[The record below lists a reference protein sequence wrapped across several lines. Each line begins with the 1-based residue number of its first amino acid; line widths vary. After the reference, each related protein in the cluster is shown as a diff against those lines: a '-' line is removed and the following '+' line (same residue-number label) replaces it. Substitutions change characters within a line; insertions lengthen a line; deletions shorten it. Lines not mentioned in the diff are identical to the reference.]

1 VKREKIK
8 DERILK
14 PSVEKSGPKKT
25 RKHETNNNFFIHFKK
40 INQIIKR
47 KKGRKEER
55 GES

>member
-14 PSVEKSGPKKT
+14 PSVEKRGPQKT

-40 INQIIKR
+40 INQIIKI

-55 GES
+55 GKS